1 MPGKFTNKKRLNNMA
16 LSNQCDKKE
25 TKSKKILEIKIEI
38 QQDKT
43 YMIQEKLKKRFYLFI
58 FRERG
63 KEGEREGE
71 NH

>member
-1 MPGKFTNKKRLNNMA
+1 MPRKFTNKKRLNNMT